1 MMKAARRRFW
11 FVKLIIPNKVKALTD
26 FAAQIVFGS
35 IAFAVVFMAA
45 LLLSLLIRWGSAVTS
60 APAWL
65 DESASLV
72 EMGVW
77 GADIFV
83 FALFILSEVIKSV
96 RSFWREWS
104 KPNG

>member
-1 MMKAARRRFW
+1 
-11 FVKLIIPNKVKALTD
+11 VKVIIPHNVKALTD
-26 FAAQIVFGS
+26 FATQIVFGGV
-35 IAFAVVFMAA
+35 AFAVVFVAA

-65 DESASLV
+65 DTTASLV
-72 EMGVW
+72 EMVVW

-96 RSFWREWS
+96 RAFWKEWS
-104 KPNG
+104 KPHG

>member
-1 MMKAARRRFW
+1 
-11 FVKLIIPNKVKALTD
+11 VKLIIPHNVKALTD
-26 FAAQIVFGS
+26 FAAQIVFGAV
-35 IAFAVVFMAA
+35 AFAVVFVAA

-65 DESASLV
+65 DTSASLV
-72 EMGVW
+72 EMVVW

-96 RSFWREWS
+96 RAFWQEWS
-104 KPNG
+104 KPHG